1 MFGRN
6 GNFTGNAL
14 LGQIV
19 AEHRKP
25 LKWTRDR
32 FAFPLRVIESRKTDR
47 GVYAVGKNDY
57 LITPILDSWADD
69 KLVGW
74 RLTINP
80 GTFSEVS
87 KTFGRQAEAKD
98 EAVHIEA
105 RLAR

>member
-1 MFGRN
+1 MFARN

-32 FAFPLRVIESRKTDR
+32 FAYPARVIDAHTTARS
-47 GVYAVGKNDY
+47 VYAQGKTNDY
-57 LITPILDSWADD
+57 LIMPILDSWAND

-74 RLTINP
+74 RLIVNP
-80 GTFSEVS
+80 GTFSERELS
-87 KTFGRQAEAKD
+87 FAKQAEAKED
-98 EAVHIEA
+98 AALRES
-105 RLAR
+105 R